1 MQTTWSSRRTPIVAL
16 LAALLTAALLLA
28 GPLSAS
34 AHDELVSATPAADA
48 TAETLPAQL
57 VLTFSGD
64 VLDADG
70 ATMIQVT
77 DPSGAPV
84 TDGAPTVDGTTVTQ
98 PLAEGG
104 PAGAYHVAWKVVSA
118 DGHPIAGE
126 YAFTVTTGTEVS
138 TPTPTPVPT
147 VTETA
152 PAPTVTVT
160 TTPAPAP
167 GSASAVWL
175 WVLLIVAVLVVA
187 GIAIWL
193 GLRRRPAGGEDAAS
207 SDDSPAS
214 TDPSDR

>member
-1 MQTTWSSRRTPIVAL
+1 VTAL
-16 LAALLTAALLLA
+16 LAAAFLLA
-28 GPLSAS
+28 VPLSAS
-34 AHDELVSATPAADA
+34 AHDELVSANPAADA
-48 TAETLPAQL
+48 TVETLPAQL
-57 VLTFSGD
+57 VLAFSGD

-84 TDGAPTVDGTTVTQ
+84 TEGAPTVDGTSVTQ
-98 PLAEGG
+98 PLAAGG

-126 YAFTVTTGTEVS
+126 YAFTVTTGSATS
-138 TPTPTPVPT
+138 PTPTTEPTPEPTET
-147 VTETA
+147 VTS

-160 TTPAPAP
+160 STPAPAAT
-167 GSASAVWL
+167 GTGAVWA
-175 WVLLIVAVLVVA
+175 WAVLIVAVLAVA

-193 GLRRRPAGGEDAAS
+193 GLRRRPADGADAAS